1 MTDTLDEIRDRLV
14 TVALDH
20 VAFDGWSDA
29 TLARAAEEAGVSRLD
44 LYRAFPGGVEDALD
58 HHLAMAD
65 RAMVSAIL
73 DLDLDAMKIRE
84 KITAAVRI
92 RLEQAAPHKEAVR
105 RGLQHLGLPFRG
117 PRAMKALWRTADL
130 IWRAIGDT
138 STDFNFY
145 TKRTLLSG
153 VYASTLMYWLNDT
166 SPDHADTWAFLD
178 RRIANVMTIEKT
190 KGRLLKSRG
199 GLPRPFESAARIG
212 ARLREARSFRR

>member
-1 MTDTLDEIRDRLV
+1 MTGSLDDIRDRLV
-14 TVALDH
+14 ATAMPH

-29 TLARAAEEAGVSRLD
+29 MLDRAAGEAGVSRLD
-44 LYRAFPGGVEDALD
+44 LYRAFPGGVADALD

-65 RAMVSAIL
+65 RAMVAAML

-153 VYASTLMYWLNDT
+153 VYASTLMYWLNDV

-178 RRIANVMTIEKT
+178 RRIANVMSIEKT
-190 KGRLLKSRG
+190 KGKLLKAG
-199 GLPRPFESAARIG
+199 GRLPDPFAGAARLSARMGRRRPFRV
-212 ARLREARSFRR
+212 